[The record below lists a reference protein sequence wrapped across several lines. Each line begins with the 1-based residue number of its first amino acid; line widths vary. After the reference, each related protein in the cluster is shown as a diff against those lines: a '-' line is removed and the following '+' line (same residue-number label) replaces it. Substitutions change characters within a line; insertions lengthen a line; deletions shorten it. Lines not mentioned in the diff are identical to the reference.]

1 MKYLRLFEQFG
12 SDYSEKWSKTKDF
25 LHEKGLDVGDD
36 STIHYEFTKIEED
49 SILTT
54 QEKASKIT
62 DFIKNEVGDYS
73 EDYSDLSD
81 FLDNLFSN

>member
-1 MKYLRLFEQFG
+1 MKHLRLFEDFE
-12 SDYSEKWSKTKDF
+12 SDYSEKWVKTKDF
-25 LHEKGLDVGDD
+25 LYKKGLDIGDD